1 MGFEPTKLYA
11 TDLESAPFDQL
22 GYTGIPRSPEHLVL
36 LTFQPQLHLILL
48 RILLRLDFGS
58 PAPLETGIEPVT
70 SRLTVVRSNQLS
82 YSSKF
87 KIFLFPIRV
96 SIPVLRGESS
106 IS

>member
-48 RILLRLDFGS
+48 RIIGS
-58 PAPLETGIEPVT
+58 PATLETGVEPVT